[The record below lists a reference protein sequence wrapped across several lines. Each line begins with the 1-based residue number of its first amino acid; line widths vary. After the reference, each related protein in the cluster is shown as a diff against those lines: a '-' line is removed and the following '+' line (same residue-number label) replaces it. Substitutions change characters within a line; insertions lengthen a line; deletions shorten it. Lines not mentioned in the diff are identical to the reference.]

1 MCDITVNSEPIK
13 VNLLRVDLLDDKK
26 KRNNWNIGKIINHFF
41 TIKFSIRQGSFPF
54 PSWHSRRFLSMYSVQ
69 EQFPLL

>member
-26 KRNNWNIGKIINHFF
+26 KRNNWNIGKIINHFYNKIF
-41 TIKFSIRQGSFPF
+41 
-54 PSWHSRRFLSMYSVQ
+54 Y
-69 EQFPLL
+69 